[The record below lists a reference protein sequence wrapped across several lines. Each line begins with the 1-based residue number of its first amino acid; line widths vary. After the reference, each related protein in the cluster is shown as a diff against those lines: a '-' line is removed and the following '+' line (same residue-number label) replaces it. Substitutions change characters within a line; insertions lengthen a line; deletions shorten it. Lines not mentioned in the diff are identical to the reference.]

1 MELIIGDERTDFFR
15 QLRME
20 SLTSHLPKVDDKALE
35 FDVNIQDGQ
44 FNHEGRYFIRL
55 SIQSLHTKDYSGI
68 QIRKGPKAPYRYE
81 NEVETDVVTQ
91 PESAVLCRFQDK
103 QFTFRLPVGF
113 CKNDKNHDLYLL
125 VEAFNLPSNGGMGK
139 KVGEGKFAI
148 YPRSNAPRIKAN
160 VEPGEDFYN
169 FTDVLS
175 LLRTVSTD
183 SVQMHCGR
191 IRSVYALREVV
202 VPKPKSP
209 LKTPPK
215 KTVKRQTPPP
225 RPKAPPSPTSSWGG
239 DNVSILQPAS
249 PPFPPLS
256 DGKMVMEDPLKDKDR
271 QTYKIQPSYRHVSG
285 FGQEQIDV
293 LLHGASSLPNTDDG
307 TTPQAFVIVKKKS
320 DEDQT
325 GAVTHASLRPTSSP
339 SWEEMITTT
348 MDSSEARDGFL
359 VLSVADAASK
369 QELVDYQI
377 PVNSLQPFHQYHLEL
392 VKPKRGVLNGVRVFA
407 TITRKLPQLPKDAS
421 SPNYLGLEV
430 LLQAVQKP
438 LQTSMGPLIAVAR
451 IVPDFYNY
459 KSNYLIS
466 HPRAAGVSMASVS
479 FPSPHPAS
487 FSVPPGTK
495 HGYPQISLPGK
506 PDVQPEWN
514 HPYLFCDERDKAT
527 LFTPSAALVIEYY
540 YQDTAMTDEFWRM
553 KSPMGFSALQL
564 DKDLYKE
571 LIKENAIKGL
581 RVDNLPVQV
590 FKDYPR
596 GTEIVTIDGREPT
609 VGLILKLITTNEPNA
624 MVKADNL
631 ELLPA
636 LDLFPEPSAG
646 YYRTADGRSDNK
658 SPEVLKVN
666 FADTTSWDSIPTERL
681 DSPPAQPGYY
691 LQKKYKKPM
700 SPNCLFQVYSLSGL
714 QPIKDGDLPP
724 YEAMESI
731 LPDYQYIFVD
741 PDNKSGRPPQR
752 PPAATQ
758 MPGGPSTSRQPADLD
773 QTSINV
779 LDHQMKELENYRA
792 AVQRMGQD
800 ILALRQQIRE
810 LETNNSQLR
819 RDLANYNDASK
830 LMIES
835 SELDNLTKPEVMSRY
850 AILKQ
855 TLVVNSNDLKSYKV
869 RVQRLQNELIKKN
882 DQEKRYIKIAQNH
895 KQHTEVV
902 TKLQEK
908 LKKMR
913 TVEEACKKQEKVI
926 EKMERILEKQHKDR
940 SKKSSGAAEEA
951 NEALLEENKRLRQQA
966 DDLRD
971 QLRLN
976 NKGSDSDTDKLEL
989 YQALEKAEARIQS
1002 LERQLAENSR
1012 SWGKERADMSLR
1024 LNEAEHGF
1032 GRSGGM
1038 VLHDYPVY
1046 NDKLARNSPRRLSPL
1061 YR

>member
-1 MELIIGDERTDFFR
+1 
-15 QLRME
+15 ME
-20 SLTSHLPKVDDKALE
+20 SMSSHLPKVDDKALE
-35 FDVNIQDGQ
+35 FDVDIQDAQ
-44 FNHEGRYFIRL
+44 FNHEGRYFLRL
-55 SIQSLHTKDYSGI
+55 SIHSLHTSDFTGI
-68 QIRKGPKAPYRYE
+68 QVKHGMETTYRNE
-81 NEVETDVVTQ
+81 NEAETDVVTQ
-91 PESAVLCRFQDK
+91 PESAVLSRFQDK
-103 QFTFRLPVGF
+103 RFSFRLPVGF
-113 CKNDKNHDLYLL
+113 CKNDKNHDVYLL
-125 VEAFNLPSNGGMGK
+125 VEAFSLPSDGGMGR

-148 YPRSNAPRIKAN
+148 YPRPNAPRIKAD

-169 FTDVLS
+169 YTDVLS

-191 IRSVYALREVV
+191 IRSIYALREVV

-215 KTVKRQTPPP
+215 KRIKKPTPTPQPSPPPSSRPAP
-225 RPKAPPSPTSSWGG
+225 RPKPPPSPTSSWGG
-239 DNVSILQPAS
+239 DNISIMLPSS
-249 PPFPPLS
+249 PSFPPLS
-256 DGKMVMEDPLKDKDR
+256 DGKLVKEDPLMDKDR
-271 QTYKIQPSYRHVSG
+271 HTYAVQPTYRHVSG
-285 FGQEQIDV
+285 GGTEQVDV
-293 LLHGASSLPNTDDG
+293 ILHGASSLPNTDSG
-307 TTPQAFVIVKKKS
+307 TTPQAYVIVKKKS
-320 DEDQT
+320 DTNQK
-325 GAVTHASLRPTSSP
+325 GSVTHTSLRPTSSP
-339 SWEEMITTT
+339 SWEEMISTS
-348 MDSSEARDGFL
+348 MDASKAGDEFL
-359 VLSVADAASK
+359 VVSVADGPSK

-377 PVNSLQPFHQYHLEL
+377 PINSLQPFHQYHLEL
-392 VKPKRGVLNGVRVFA
+392 VKPKKGVPNGVRVFA

-421 SPNYLGLEV
+421 SPQYLGLEV
-430 LLQAVQKP
+430 LLRAVQKP

-459 KSNYLIS
+459 KSNYLVS
-466 HPRAAGVSMASVS
+466 HPRAAGVTMTSVS

-495 HGYPQISLPGK
+495 HGYPQISLPGR

-540 YQDTAMTDEFWRM
+540 HQDQAMTDQFWKM

-564 DKDLYKE
+564 DKDLYTE
-571 LIKENAIKGL
+571 LIKESAYKGL
-581 RVDNLPVQV
+581 RVDNLPIQ
-590 FKDYPR
+590 
-596 GTEIVTIDGREPT
+596 GTDIVTIEGKQPT
-609 VGLILKLITTNEPNA
+609 VGLILKLITTNAPDA
-624 MVKADNL
+624 MVKAENL
-631 ELLPA
+631 EMLPA
-636 LDLFPEPSAG
+636 LDLFPEPSGG
-646 YYRTADGRSDNK
+646 YFRTGDDNSNQK

-666 FADTTSWDSIPTERL
+666 FAEEPPSWDSLSSERAE
-681 DSPPAQPGYY
+681 SPPVQPGFY
-691 LQKKYKKPM
+691 LQKVYKKPM

-741 PDNKSGRPPQR
+741 PDNKSGPRPQQR

-758 MPGGPSTSRQPADLD
+758 MPSSSMMPGGPSTSKQPNDLD
-773 QTSINV
+773 QTSMNV
-779 LDHQMKELENYRA
+779 LDHQMKELENYRS
-792 AVQRMGQD
+792 AVHKMGQD

-810 LETNNSQLR
+810 LEANNSQLR

-850 AILKQ
+850 AALKQ
-855 TLVVNSNDLKSYKV
+855 TLQTNSGDMQIYKDK
-869 RVQRLQNELIKKN
+869 VQKLQNELIKKN
-882 DQEKRYIKIAQNH
+882 DQEKKYIKIAQSY
-895 KQHTEVV
+895 KQQTEVI

-908 LKKMR
+908 LKKTR
-913 TVEEACKKQEKVI
+913 TVEEALKKQEKVI
-926 EKMERILEKQHKDR
+926 EKMERILEKQHRDR
-940 SKKSSGAAEEA
+940 SKKSNDAAQEA

-971 QLRLN
+971 QLRFN
-976 NKGSDSDTDKLEL
+976 NKGSSDSETDKLEL

-1012 SWGKERADMSLR
+1012 TWGKERADMSLR

-1046 NDKLARNSPRRLSPL
+1046 NDKLDKLARNSPRRLSPL

>member
-1 MELIIGDERTDFFR
+1 
-15 QLRME
+15 ME

-35 FDVNIQDGQ
+35 FQVDIQDAQ
-44 FNHEGRYFIRL
+44 FNHEGRYFLRL
-55 SIQSLHTKDYSGI
+55 SIQSLHTKDYSGV
-68 QIRKGPKAPYRYE
+68 QVQKGYGAPYTNE
-81 NEVETDVVTQ
+81 NEAETDVVTQ
-91 PESAVLCRFQDK
+91 QESAVLSRFQDK

-125 VEAFNLPSNGGMGK
+125 VEAFNLPNNGGMGK

-148 YPRSNAPRIKAN
+148 YPRPNAPKIKAN

-169 FTDVLS
+169 YTDVLS

-202 VPKPKSP
+202 APKPKSP

-215 KTVKRQTPPP
+215 KIKKKQTPPP
-225 RPKAPPSPTSSWGG
+225 SSRPVPKPKPPPSPTSSWGG
-239 DNVSILQPAS
+239 DNISILLPSS
-249 PPFPPLS
+249 PPYPPLS
-256 DGKMVMEDPLKDKDR
+256 DNKRVKEDPLEDKDR
-271 QTYKIQPSYRHVSG
+271 HTYHTESSYRHVSKLG
-285 FGQEQIDV
+285 EEQIDV
-293 LLHGASSLPNTDDG
+293 IFHGASSLPNTESG
-307 TTPQAFVIVKKKS
+307 TTPQAFIILKKS
-320 DEDQT
+320 DEDQK
-325 GAVTHASLRPTSSP
+325 GSVTHTSLRPTSSP
-339 SWEEMITTT
+339 SWEEMIKTTL
-348 MDSSEARDGFL
+348 DSSEAGDEFL
-359 VLSVADAASK
+359 VVSVADGPSK
-369 QELVDYQI
+369 QELVDYKI

-392 VKPKRGVLNGVRVFA
+392 VKPKKGVPNGVRVFA
-407 TITRKLPQLPKDAS
+407 SITRKLSKLPKDAS

-459 KSNYLIS
+459 RSNYLIS
-466 HPRAAGVSMASVS
+466 NPRAAGVTMTSVS

-506 PDVQPEWN
+506 PDVQPVWN

-540 YQDTAMTDEFWRM
+540 HQDTAMTDQFWKV

-571 LIKENAIKGL
+571 LIKENAVKGL
-581 RVDNLPVQV
+581 RVDNLPVQ
-590 FKDYPR
+590 
-596 GTEIVTIDGREPT
+596 GTDIVTIEGTQPT
-609 VGLILKLITTNEPNA
+609 VGVILKLITNSEPDA
-624 MVKADNL
+624 MVRADNL
-631 ELLPA
+631 ESLPA

-646 YYRTADGRSDNK
+646 YFRTGDDANGVK
-658 SPEVLKVN
+658 SPEVFKVN
-666 FADTTSWDSIPTERL
+666 FADETSWDSMGTEKPE
-681 DSPPAQPGYY
+681 SPPQQPGYY
-691 LQKKYKKPM
+691 LQKVYKKPM
-700 SPNCLFQVYSLSGL
+700 SPNCLFQVYSLSDL

-758 MPGGPSTSRQPADLD
+758 LPGATSSMPGGPSTSYQPANLD
-773 QTSINV
+773 QTSMNV
-779 LDHQMKELENYRA
+779 LDHQMKELENYRT
-792 AVQRMGQD
+792 AVHKMGQD

-810 LETNNSQLR
+810 LEANNSQLR
-819 RDLANYNDASK
+819 RDLANYNDAGK

-835 SELDNLTKPEVMSRY
+835 AELDNLTKPEVMSRY
-850 AILKQ
+850 AALKQ
-855 TLVVNSNDLKSYKV
+855 TLQSNSGDIQAYKDK
-869 RVQRLQNELIKKN
+869 VQKLQNELIKKN
-882 DQEKRYIKIAQNH
+882 DQEKRYIKIAQNY
-895 KQHTEVV
+895 KQQNEVI

-926 EKMERILEKQHKDR
+926 EKMEKILEKQHRDR
-940 SKKSSGAAEEA
+940 GKKSTDAAQEA

-971 QLRLN
+971 QLRLS
-976 NKGSDSDTDKLEL
+976 NKGSSTSETDKLEL

-1002 LERQLAENSR
+1002 LETQLLENSR
-1012 SWGKERADMSLR
+1012 SWGKERADMLLK

-1032 GRSGGM
+1032 GRSAGM